1 MRTPIPADL
10 SPESLLCVVDSRE
23 QMPLDLAPMPTVV
36 DGLRVGDYSVRGL
49 ESHIA
54 VERKSLDDLVA
65 CCGTERERF
74 QRELDALR
82 GWPVSAVVVE
92 STWRA
97 IELGQWRS
105 KLKPRQVQASLTSWI
120 AQGHRIILAHDHTTA
135 GLIVR
140 DILFFAAR
148 YRWREAR
155 AMVQTILDPQEA
167 TT

>member
-1 MRTPIPADL
+1 MKLPAEL
-10 SPESLLCVVDSRE
+10 RPEDVVAVIDSRE
-23 QMPLDLAPMPTVV
+23 QLPLDLAPLQVVV
-36 DGLRVGDYSVRGL
+36 DGLQVGDYSVRGL

-54 VERKSLDDLVA
+54 IERKSLGDFVA
-65 CCGTERERF
+65 CCGSERERF

-92 STWRA
+92 TTWRA
-97 IELGQWRS
+97 IEMGQWRS
-105 KLKPRQVQASLTSWI
+105 KLTPRQIQASLTSWI
-120 AQGHRIILAHDHTTA
+120 AQGHRIILAHDHETA
-135 GLIVR
+135 GIVVR

-155 AMVQTILDPQEA
+155 AMVANITEGA